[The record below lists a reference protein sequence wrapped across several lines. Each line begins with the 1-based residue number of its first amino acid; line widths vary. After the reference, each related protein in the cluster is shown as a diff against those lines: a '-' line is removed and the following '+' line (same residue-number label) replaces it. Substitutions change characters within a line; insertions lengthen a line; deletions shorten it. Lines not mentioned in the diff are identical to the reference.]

1 MSKPTLADYHAH
13 LFGRAYMSGIDRD
26 QLRIKATGE
35 VFTPK
40 KLVDKMLN
48 QLDERLF
55 SDPTKTFLD
64 PACGDGEFL
73 AGVLYRKLQ
82 NGIELVQALNTIY
95 GIDIMPDNVELCQK
109 RLLCGRTEKEV
120 IAIVNERIIQ
130 RDSLKYFRGTDDKNQ
145 YEMNLPP
152 TTKAKQ

>member
-1 MSKPTLADYHAH
+1 MSKPTLADYQAH

-26 QLRIKATGE
+26 QLRVKATGE

-40 KLVDKMLN
+40 KLVDKMLD
-48 QLDERLF
+48 QLDSSLF

-82 NGIELVQALNTIY
+82 NGIELEQALSTIY
-95 GIDIMPDNVELCQK
+95 GIDIMSDNVGLCQK
-109 RLLCGRTEKEV
+109 RLLCGRTEEGIV
-120 IAIVNERIIQ
+120 AIVDERIIQ
-130 RDSLKYFRGTDDKNQ
+130 GDSLKYFKGTDDKNQ

-152 TTKAKQ
+152 KTKQ